1 VETRLN
7 ASAQQAD
14 PARSRRI
21 AIVLAVVAV
30 AFYVGT
36 FLFWTPAP

>member
-1 VETRLN
+1 MSQT
-7 ASAQQAD
+7 AQVAAQAD

-21 AIVLAVVAV
+21 AIILAVVAV

-36 FLFWTPAP
+36 FLFWVPAA

>member
-1 VETRLN
+1 MDTRL
-7 ASAQQAD
+7 QD

-21 AIVLAVVAV
+21 AIVLALLAL

-36 FLFWTPAP
+36 FLFWAPQP

>member
-1 VETRLN
+1 MDTHL
-7 ASAQQAD
+7 QD

-21 AIVLAVVAV
+21 AIVLAVVAA

-36 FLFWTPAP
+36 FLFWAPKP

>member
-1 VETRLN
+1 VDTNL
-7 ASAQQAD
+7 QD

-30 AFYVGT
+30 AFYAGT
-36 FLFWTPAP
+36 FLFWAPQP